1 MRVEPVETVYGKPM
15 SDPAGPLSFPIRTER
30 LLLRP
35 WAEIDVEAALPY
47 YSDPEVVRYLLHEVL
62 DRTAMTERVAMRR
75 ESIAPAVPG
84 DVLSLA
90 VEHEGALIG
99 DLMLRMKDG
108 EPPATAE
115 IGWVFNPTYADRG
128 FATEAAS
135 ALIDLGFEHYRL
147 HRIFAMLDPRN
158 DASTRLCERLG
169 MTREAHHR
177 RDFWTKGEW
186 TDTYV
191 YAVLVEEWDLTR

>member
-1 MRVEPVETVYGKPM
+1 MVHPI
-15 SDPAGPLSFPIRTER
+15 SPLQLPIRTER
-30 LLLRP
+30 LLLRR
-35 WAEIDVEAALPY
+35 WAESDLDAALTY
-47 YSDPEVVRYLLHEVL
+47 YRNGDVVRYLLHEAL
-62 DRTAMTERVAMRR
+62 DRETLAERIAVRR
-75 ESIAPAVPG
+75 ESIAPALPG

-90 VEHEGALIG
+90 VEHEGHLVG
-99 DLMLRMKDG
+99 DVMLRMKDG

-115 IGWVFNPTYADRG
+115 IGWVFHPDHAGRG

-135 ALIDLGFEHYRL
+135 AVITLGFEHYRL

-158 DASTRLCERLG
+158 VASTRLCERLA

-186 TDTYV
+186 ADTYV
-191 YAVLVEEWDLTR
+191 YAVLVEDWTA

>member
-1 MRVEPVETVYGKPM
+1 M
-15 SDPAGPLSFPIRTER
+15 SDAVGSPLFPLRTQR

-35 WAEIDVEAALPY
+35 WADSDLDAALPY

-62 DRTAMTERVAMRR
+62 DRATLTERIAMRR
-75 ESIAPAVPG
+75 ESIAPTVAG

-90 VEHEGALIG
+90 VEYDGHLVG

-108 EPPATAE
+108 DPPATAE
-115 IGWVFNPTYADRG
+115 IGWVFNPTYAGRG

-135 ALIDLGFEHYRL
+135 ALISLGFEHYRL

-158 DASTRLCERLG
+158 DSSTRLCERLG
-169 MTREAHHR
+169 MTREAYHR

-186 TDTYV
+186 ADTYV
-191 YAVLVEEWDLTR
+191 YAVLVEDWTA